1 MTKKTNTTK
10 KANTTKKTTVD
21 AVKTAVDTT
30 KIDFEFLRRNQTRV
44 LKADEIADLFDEL
57 SKVVTVEYNTKYKHG
72 LAVIIDNKKFA
83 EIWAKADVLRV
94 TIAKRNITAL
104 KDFRVNLA
112 ERTAIKVDRDTH
124 EEYTVETEFVLT
136 KEEVFEM
143 LEIMKAFA
151 KQKTE
156 EKAKAESKKKESK
169 KAEKKSK

>member
-10 KANTTKKTTVD
+10 KATSKTTVD

-30 KIDFEFLRRNQTRV
+30 TIDFEFLRRNQTRV
-44 LKADEIADLFDEL
+44 LKADEIEEL
-57 SKVVTVEYNTKYKHG
+57 KTELEKVVTIEQNTKYNYG

-94 TIAKRNITAL
+94 TISKRNIGAL
-104 KDFRVNLA
+104 KDFRIDIA

-124 EEYTVETEFVLT
+124 EEYTVETEFIFT
-136 KEEVFEM
+136 KEEVFEI
-143 LEIMKAFA
+143 LDLIKNFA
-151 KQKTE
+151 KQKAE

-169 KAEKKSK
+169 KAKAE